1 MIILNYLPPFCRNLR
16 PVLSLGAALAAA
28 ILPVQLCAAKP
39 LVSVVA
45 YGPGKTPFI
54 NLVRLKMED
63 PALLAYI
70 TFTIAPKPGSVTRPV
85 SARYPSSYLTQRG
98 FLDTANGAITVP
110 VFGLYQRFANSVKIV
125 AAFVDGTS
133 QEIDL
138 ELTSPH
144 YVSGIYDHPAVVVQ
158 PRTTD
163 TTLSYDFMELKSFIN
178 PHSPTIVDTDGEIRW
193 VGTSDTA
200 SMEAI
205 FLDNSFFV
213 TAITGAGT
221 GEGGTGT
228 TILRNEFD
236 GSTSVV
242 ADYAAAGVTT
252 FHHNFD
258 FGKTGILT
266 GITTADYLE
275 STIMEV
281 ATTGQILHIWN
292 MAKIISDAM
301 TAGGDDPSLFVAKPG
316 ALTDWF
322 HNNANA
328 YRPSDN
334 SLIVSSRENFV
345 IALDYETGA
354 IKWIMGDPT
363 KQWHQFASL
372 RKYAL
377 KATDGTHPP
386 IGQHAVSVYRDKLLL
401 FDDGYYSADH
411 TPKGRNR
418 TYSAPRKYSLDLNNR
433 TYTEVWD
440 YLANPSID
448 SPITSSVYEDKK
460 DNYLVDYAVE
470 GPYLFAELLGL
481 NPAGQKVFD
490 YKYTEV
496 DMAATAWNAVPVHLE
511 NLVFDYTP

>member
-1 MIILNYLPPFCRNLR
+1 LILLKFLGLSRRHWRLF
-16 PVLSLGAALAAA
+16 LSLSAVVAAVFS
-28 ILPVQLCAAKP
+28 PSQLHAAKP

-45 YGPGKTPFI
+45 FGPGKTPFI
-54 NLVRLKMED
+54 NLVRLKM
-63 PALLAYI
+63 AGTGLLADI

-85 SARYPSSYLTQRG
+85 SARYSSAYLTQHG
-98 FLDTANGAITVP
+98 FLDATNGAITVP
-110 VFGLYQRFANSVKIV
+110 VFGLYQGFKNSVQIV
-125 AAFVDGTS
+125 VALADGTS
-133 QEIDL
+133 QDIPL

-144 YVSGIYDHPAVVVQ
+144 YVSGVYDHPAVVMQ
-158 PRTTD
+158 ARTTD

-193 VGTSDTA
+193 VGTSDTS
-200 SMEAI
+200 SMESI

-213 TAITGAGT
+213 TTLSSADTVP
-221 GEGGTGT
+221 GGTGT

-242 ADYAAAGVTT
+242 ADYAADGVTT

-258 FGKTGILT
+258 FGKTGILA
-266 GITTADYLE
+266 GVTTADYLE
-275 STIMEV
+275 STVMEV
-281 ATTGQILHIWN
+281 TTNGQILHTWN
-292 MAKIISDAM
+292 LAQIISAAM
-301 TAGGDDPSLFVAKPG
+301 TAGGDDPTLFVAQPG
-316 ALTDWF
+316 TLVDWF
-322 HNNANA
+322 HNNANT
-328 YRPSDN
+328 YRPSDD

-363 KQWHQFASL
+363 KQWHDFASL

-377 KATDGTHPP
+377 KATAGTHPP
-386 IGQHAVSVYRDKLLL
+386 IGQHAVSIYRNELLL

-418 TYSAPRKYSLDLNNR
+418 SYSAPRKYALDLPNR
-433 TYTEVWD
+433 TYTEVWH
-440 YLANPSID
+440 YLADPPID
-448 SPITSSVYEDKK
+448 SPITSSVYEDRKN
-460 DNYLVDYAVE
+460 NYLVDYAVE

-481 NPAGQKVFD
+481 NPEGQKVFD

-496 DMAATAWNAVPVHLE
+496 NSIGTAWYAVPVHLE
-511 NLVFDYTP
+511 ALVFK